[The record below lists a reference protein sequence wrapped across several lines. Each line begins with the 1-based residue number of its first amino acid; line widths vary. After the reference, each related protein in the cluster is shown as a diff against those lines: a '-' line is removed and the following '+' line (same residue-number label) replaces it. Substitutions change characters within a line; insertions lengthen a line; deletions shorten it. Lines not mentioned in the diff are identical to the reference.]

1 MPFDESVVNTYKDFM
16 DLAQKC
22 QGMSETQMQKVFYPR
37 FGNTFYYEYF
47 LIRNQKL
54 Y

>member
-1 MPFDESVVNTYKDFM
+1 MPFDPQVKQSYDAFM
-16 DLAQKC
+16 QLAQRC
-22 QGMSETQMQKVFYPR
+22 QNMSEEKMRDVFYPQ
-37 FGNTFYYEYF
+37 FGKTFYYEYF